1 MEQIR
6 YACEASRI
14 GCLLKA
20 LLRDLSPGAEG
31 AEGRSMNE
39 AMLARSWASCRSR
52 GARAQ
57 PKLCLWGT
65 GVCGAWAQAWHLGG
79 VAGEASGRPPSVK
92 TDMAMWMSP
101 LCDSRRH
108 KGAPNLTCRRFFGSF
123 REPSCHA
130 CAKGVGGDGLWESCF
145 QAQGKSSSPANFG
158 TTAVGFFRSRNISIR
173 NSLFCTRG
181 S

>member
-20 LLRDLSPGAEG
+20 LLRELSRAEG
-31 AEGRSMNE
+31 AEQTNE
-39 AMLARSWASCRSR
+39 ALARSWASCRSR

-57 PKLCLWGT
+57 PKRLWGR
-65 GVCGAWAQAWHLGG
+65 GRGLGPSGPRHGISEELQATHL
-79 VAGEASGRPPSVK
+79 VGRPASKP
-92 TDMAMWMSP
+92 TWPCGCRMSP

-130 CAKGVGGDGLWESCF
+130 CAKGVGGDGLSPSLRKGNPASKHRESHHHP
-145 QAQGKSSSPANFG
+145 QILAQP
-158 TTAVGFFRSRNISIR
+158 
-173 NSLFCTRG
+173 L
-181 S
+181 